1 MNKRICDRCGNEIV
15 ETKRTAFQAFCDA
28 VVQLAAKSSGKQRI
42 KYSIQII
49 DLNNLKIPHPIADL
63 CEQCE
68 QDLTAFM
75 NYTLKAKD
83 GNDCSLVILDE
94 KTMKP
99 SKKGGDQK

>member
-1 MNKRICDRCGNEIV
+1 MNKRVCDRCGKEIV
-15 ETKRTAFQAFCDA
+15 EIKRTSFQAFCDA
-28 VVQLAAKSSGKQRI
+28 VAQLVLKSVGKHEI

-49 DLNNLKIPHPIADL
+49 DSADPKIPRPIADL

-68 QDLTAFM
+68 HELTAFM

-99 SKKGGDQK
+99 SKRKR